1 MNTRQLQYVIA
12 LSRTLN
18 ISQAADGLK
27 ITQPA
32 LSKQIL
38 SLEKEIGVSLFDR
51 SGTPL
56 KLTQAGEVFVKQAE
70 EILLKEENL
79 LHSMEDFKSGDRGR
93 LTIGISPFRASY
105 FLSGTIKK
113 LQEKYPGLQ
122 IVLKEE
128 GSAELRNAAAEGRV
142 DFAVINLPADNIL
155 LDVVPL
161 KEEPLVLVV
170 PKNLEEMVL
179 NKEKEIELSDCKEL
193 PFIALGKNQELRK
206 LFDKLCLSCEF
217 TPKIAVEA
225 VGITT
230 AWSLAQAGIGAT
242 VLPLRFIE
250 ENKIDS
256 RVAVCQLNDSVCIR
270 NPAIVTRKGHYLSK
284 YAKEAI
290 NLLKEV

>member
-18 ISQAADGLK
+18 ISQTAESLK

-38 SLEKEIGVSLFDR
+38 AIEKEIGVSLFDR
-51 SGTPL
+51 SGSPL
-56 KLTQAGEVFVKQAE
+56 KLTQAGESFVKQAE
-70 EILLKEENL
+70 EILLKKDGL
-79 LHSMEDFKSGDRGR
+79 LRSMEEFKSGDRGR
-93 LTIGISPFRASY
+93 LIIGISPFRASY

-128 GSAELRNAAAEGRV
+128 GSAELRNAASEGRV
-142 DFAVINLPADNIL
+142 DFAVINLPAEDIM

-161 KEEPLVLVV
+161 KEEPLALII
-170 PKNLEEMVL
+170 PKNVGGHIS
-179 NKEKEIELSDCKEL
+179 NKEKQISLLECKDL
-193 PFIALGKNQELRK
+193 PFIALGKNQELRR
-206 LFDKLCLSCEF
+206 LFDKLCLSYGF

-230 AWSLAQAGIGAT
+230 AWCLAQAGIGAT

-250 ENKIDS
+250 ENKTDS
-256 RVAVCQLNDSVCIR
+256 RVDICQLKDSACIR
-270 NPAIVTRKGHYLSK
+270 KPAIVMRKGHYLSK

-290 NLLKEV
+290 ELLRED